1 MDLLKKIGGITGI
14 LLINLRYDDPEVI
27 FFKRLLQREL
37 PENIRTKIISKIFE
51 EIVNI
56 KEADF
61 AKTLYMSIDDL
72 KVIISK
78 NHGIGSHTY
87 SHRWLN
93 SLNADEQKKK

>member
-1 MDLLKKIGGITGI
+1 M
-14 LLINLRYDDPEVI
+14 
-27 FFKRLLQREL
+27 

-56 KEADF
+56 KEVDF

-72 KVIISK
+72 KIISK

-93 SLNADEQKKK
+93 SLNADEQKERNRYFNSIS

>member
-1 MDLLKKIGGITGI
+1 MKNFGFIEKDWRHYWNTIDKSS
-14 LLINLRYDDPEVI
+14 RYDDPEVI

-78 NHGIGSHTY
+78 NHGIGSHTF
-87 SHRWLN
+87 HTDN
-93 SLNADEQKKK
+93 